1 MKKFLFLILIVCSS
15 TYVFGQKIKK
25 GKEEAPNWLQ
35 ESYLNIK
42 YPESQYLWVLEN
54 TGIKRLNEDE
64 VIEAKN
70 TLNKTMMEELARR
83 ISVSV
88 NVNTS
93 QTSTNDDIVTDGI
106 RNISSTS
113 SFEEQLKIT
122 ANAEFQFEYKD
133 DYKDKHMLWSI
144 MVINKSACAI
154 PLIVNA
160 IDILQST
167 ISQVEVA
174 LDSRSSKYLPD
185 FEKKLKLASQMHS
198 SAFALDN
205 SVDKKSYQ
213 SLKNKLSALIQEVRQ
228 LESEQR
234 FDESIEEIDNL
245 VDENKYGSAIDKCR
259 KLNYRFKDRV
269 EISEKMTEIKNLF
282 RKHTQFQI
290 QKNNTDL
297 QICISFLNEYL
308 SYFSEDIL
316 LRNELNSLQI
326 KLFDTLAHEAELAI
340 EEQMTDLA
348 KKKVNQIDSIKITNL
363 ERFNRIKKKLSKLE
377 YNELLRIVESY
388 WKTKKYFNGWNLLS
402 NTLKTSTKYLEDAA
416 VLRWKKKF
424 GKKCK
429 KSDFKDARKSEP
441 YRLVATINCDL
452 RSNSFLV
459 KDAFNTSSSIKIQ
472 SGYFTYSGSFYLR
485 RISNEKISIENG
497 KTRDKSKSTFL
508 GVKINYLDYDSVMK
522 LGSYDGDITPPSEYD
537 QAWELTTDLYKNNFY
552 HLGLGL
558 HHDGD
563 LSALLSNNSFIS
575 TIGLQI
581 PFNGKRGGFNIKSD
595 VNLIKTPGQEAMF
608 CFSAGISLNE
618 YFFQVLNNK
627 KEISIKYK

>member
-1 MKKFLFLILIVCSS
+1 
-15 TYVFGQKIKK
+15 VFGQKIKK

-234 FDESIEEIDNL
+234 FDESIEEI
-245 VDENKYGSAIDKCR
+245 
-259 KLNYRFKDRV
+259 
-269 EISEKMTEIKNLF
+269 
-282 RKHTQFQI
+282 
-290 QKNNTDL
+290 
-297 QICISFLNEYL
+297 
-308 SYFSEDIL
+308 
-316 LRNELNSLQI
+316 
-326 KLFDTLAHEAELAI
+326 
-340 EEQMTDLA
+340 
-348 KKKVNQIDSIKITNL
+348 
-363 ERFNRIKKKLSKLE
+363 
-377 YNELLRIVESY
+377 
-388 WKTKKYFNGWNLLS
+388 
-402 NTLKTSTKYLEDAA
+402 
-416 VLRWKKKF
+416 
-424 GKKCK
+424 
-429 KSDFKDARKSEP
+429 
-441 YRLVATINCDL
+441 
-452 RSNSFLV
+452 
-459 KDAFNTSSSIKIQ
+459 
-472 SGYFTYSGSFYLR
+472 
-485 RISNEKISIENG
+485 
-497 KTRDKSKSTFL
+497 
-508 GVKINYLDYDSVMK
+508 
-522 LGSYDGDITPPSEYD
+522 
-537 QAWELTTDLYKNNFY
+537 
-552 HLGLGL
+552 
-558 HHDGD
+558 
-563 LSALLSNNSFIS
+563 
-575 TIGLQI
+575 
-581 PFNGKRGGFNIKSD
+581 
-595 VNLIKTPGQEAMF
+595 
-608 CFSAGISLNE
+608 
-618 YFFQVLNNK
+618 
-627 KEISIKYK
+627 